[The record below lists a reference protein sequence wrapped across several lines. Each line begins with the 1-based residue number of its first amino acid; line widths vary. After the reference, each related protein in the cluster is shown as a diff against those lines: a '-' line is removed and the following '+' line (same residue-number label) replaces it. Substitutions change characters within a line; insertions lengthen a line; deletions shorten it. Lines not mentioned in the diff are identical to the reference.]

1 MPFFFSN
8 WQYTKTCICNEIF
21 TDLNISDALYCCMK
35 HDLCYH
41 KQIKPKVGTV
51 GFGVV
56 ASQAAIILAGGE
68 KGMRYAMPNTRVM
81 IHQPQGGSEV

>member
-1 MPFFFSN
+1 M
-8 WQYTKTCICNEIF
+8 IC
-21 TDLNISDALYCCMK
+21 DSLV
-35 HDLCYH
+35 YH
-41 KQIKPKVGTV
+41 NQIKPKVGTV
-51 GFGVV
+51 AFGVV